1 MCSQKPAQHDQESN
15 VSTPDRQACAS
26 DAQQHPCFSEQAA
39 HHAARMH
46 LPVAPACNLQC
57 RYCQRRFDCSNESR
71 PGVVSQLM
79 TPEEAL
85 RHTQSV
91 AARLPQLRVVG
102 IAGPGDPLANL
113 PRVAAT
119 CALVRQHFP
128 ELQLCLSTN
137 GLALPE
143 AMRTLMQL
151 QVRHFTITIN
161 TMDPVIGAEIY
172 AWLYWKNRRRRGI
185 EAARI
190 LLEQQMIGLH
200 SLVAHGCLVKINTV
214 LIPGIN
220 DGQIAEINR
229 VVSAAGVFSHNIMPL
244 ISQPEHGTYY
254 GVMGVRGPDDAQLQ
268 AARESCKGAA
278 RLMRHCQ
285 QCRADAVGMLFNQR
299 TIPIQSEREMARS
312 GQRLARIG

>member
-1 MCSQKPAQHDQESN
+1 MCSQTPSQNGQDRDCAPAYRRSAASESL
-15 VSTPDRQACAS
+15 
-26 DAQQHPCFSEQAA
+26 QHPCFSEEAA
-39 HHAARMH
+39 QHAARLH

-57 RYCQRRFDCSNESR
+57 RYCHRRFDCSNESR

-85 RHTQSV
+85 RHTQAV

-113 PRVAAT
+113 PRVLAT
-119 CALVRQHFP
+119 CELIQHHFP

-143 AMRTLMQL
+143 ALRSLLRL
-151 QVRHFTITIN
+151 QIRHFTITIN
-161 TMDPVIGAEIY
+161 TLDPHVGAEIY
-172 AWLYWKNRRRRGI
+172 SWLFWKQRRRRGL

-190 LLEQQMIGLH
+190 LLEQQLSGLH

-214 LIPGIN
+214 LIPGVNDTQISAIN
-220 DGQIAEINR
+220 HR
-229 VVSAAGVFSHNIMPL
+229 VSEAGAFSHNIMPL
-244 ISQPEHGTYY
+244 LSQPEHGSYY
-254 GVMGVRGPDDAQLQ
+254 GVMGIRGADEAQLQ
-268 AARESCKGAA
+268 AARASCSGSI

-285 QCRADAVGMLFNQR
+285 QCRADAVGMLMPRQA
-299 TIPIQSEREMARS
+299 IPIQSLPLSATAS
-312 GQRLARIG
+312 PRLARMG